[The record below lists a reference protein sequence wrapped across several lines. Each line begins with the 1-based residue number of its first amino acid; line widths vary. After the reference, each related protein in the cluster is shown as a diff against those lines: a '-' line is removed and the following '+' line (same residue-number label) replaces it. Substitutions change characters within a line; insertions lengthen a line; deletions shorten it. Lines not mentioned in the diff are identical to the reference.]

1 MTGRWPHLSH
11 TATFGDDDS
20 RNAIVA
26 DLSCPSCGHDELDHG
41 SRPVDDGTMH
51 VFCDHCTAW
60 ITVTL
65 TPQQAATFRRH
76 FLTNSEF

>member
-1 MTGRWPHLSH
+1 MMGRGRQFSH

-26 DLSCPSCGHDELDHG
+26 DLSCPACGHDDLDHG
-41 SRPVDDGTMH
+41 SRPVDGGRMH
-51 VFCDHCTAW
+51 IFCENCMAW

-65 TPQQAATFRRH
+65 TPRQEATFRRH
-76 FLTNSEF
+76 FFTSSEF